1 MKKICVCLLAA
12 CALLASFP
20 AQAMEFYQTG
30 RGDIIIEGTCQD
42 MSNIARLFDDD
53 PEKTTSNESGDSG
66 DSGDP
71 VGPTPSQVPL
81 TFSEQEFSIAQEY
94 LIAYVRDV
102 NWKTGFNLTLRDLSW
117 LKRLKV
123 VCTGAWNSA
132 QSFRLKLEK
141 YDPDMDTHFQQ
152 IEDDLFDALTHGV
165 TDAAF
170 SQAAKLSLS
179 GVYNAMLTTH
189 PFLLLLIN
197 EATYKELLDNPEVE
211 AVARK
216 IILNEELEA
225 DESQV
230 TDAPLI
236 QQLADNMY
244 RFFVYRAV
252 FMGEE
257 YNNNTLPLIRVAE
270 LGKGD
275 AFNTWAM
282 FAQFGERMYKFEQAN
297 QLTPDTEKNIH
308 IWKLN
313 SIMVGINQRIKVKK
327 RAAKIAVKDPENK
340 KLLDKLNETDPKT
353 PTLDQRA
360 KKYLSKLSKEEVLY
374 LLRTYLGK

>member
-12 CALLASFP
+12 CALLASLP

-30 RGDIIIEGTCQD
+30 NGEIIVEGTCQD
-42 MSNIARLFDDD
+42 VSHIARLFDDD
-53 PEKTTSNESGDSG
+53 PEKNTSEESGGS
-66 DSGDP
+66 DP
-71 VGPTPSQVPL
+71 VGPTPSQIPL
-81 TFSEQEFSIAQEY
+81 TFSEQEFSIAQEH

-117 LKRLKV
+117 IGRLKV

-132 QSFRLKLEK
+132 SSFRLKLQK
-141 YDPDMDTHFQQ
+141 YDQDIDTHFQQ
-152 IEDDLFDALTHGV
+152 LEDDAFEALANAV

-179 GVYNAMLTTH
+179 GMYNAMLTTH

-211 AVARK
+211 AIARK
-216 IILNEELEA
+216 IILNEELKA

-257 YNNNTLPLIRVAE
+257 YNQNTKPLLQVAK

-282 FAQFGERMYKFEQAN
+282 FAQFGERMYKFEQAD
-297 QLTPDTEKNIH
+297 QLTPDAEKSIH
-308 IWKLN
+308 IWKLR
-313 SIMVGINQRIKVKK
+313 SIMAGIKRTVKVKK
-327 RAAKIAVKDPENK
+327 RAAEIAIEDPENK
-340 KLLDKLNETDPKT
+340 KALDKLNETDPKN
-353 PTLDQRA
+353 PTLDQQA

-374 LLRTYLGK
+374 LLRTYLDK